1 MGGAAFVIAAAV
13 VVRYV
18 KRRRRQAAQERH
30 SNVDLRDIMG
40 GATSVDRP
48 EATFDINNPLQE
60 NTEQQKEKSA
70 SSAYEG
76 AFTRRNPMHASLQA
90 APHTND
96 AAAAVVQRADDNR
109 VEREDDRGMLK
120 KTIGEISS
128 LI

>member
-60 NTEQQKEKSA
+60 NTH
-70 SSAYEG
+70 
-76 AFTRRNPMHASLQA
+76 RNPMLASLQA

-109 VEREDDRGMLK
+109 VEGEDDRGKLK